1 MGRNRVYYNSL
12 ALYASQVSGTAQQT
26 GVGTVAEIIRTQSFS
41 DQFQRTLESILEY
54 GTLAPIDRV
63 DVEPPTVTC
72 DFSYYPVDFLN
83 EKRLGF
89 YVTPSGQTQLVTC
102 LSGILTQVTDNKNYY
117 LVIADEGYDEHGYT
131 QATTGCIGV
140 GSSFINNY
148 EITAQLGQVATST
161 VGVDAFNISVYSSLD
176 GVNNVPAID
185 PVNGQPANASFL
197 IPTGAQNQYA
207 GQVSAIQPRDVV
219 LDLVGNWGFEID
231 TSNLKVSNFT
241 LGIPLS
247 REPINRLGSFF
258 PVSRQ
263 ITFPVICTV
272 NVDAEFGNLQNF
284 ELSDLLC
291 SGESTLRFRFNKP
304 VCGGSGDAA
313 MIIVCS
319 GAKIVSANTDTSIG
333 ANGTTSCQ
341 WEVAIGGI
349 GDTQHGIFF
358 SGSYPT
364 GLTF

>member
-1 MGRNRVYYNSL
+1 MARSRVYYNSL

-26 GVGTVAEIIRTQSFS
+26 GVGNILEIIRAQTFS
-41 DQFQRTLESILEY
+41 DSFQRTLQSILQY

-63 DVEPPTVTC
+63 DVEPPSVTAN
-72 DFSYYPVDFLN
+72 FSYYPVDFLN

-89 YVTPSGQTQLVTC
+89 YVTPSGSTQLVTC

-117 LVIADEGYDEHGYT
+117 LAIADEGYDEHGYT
-131 QATTGCIGV
+131 QSQTGCIGL
-140 GSSFINNY
+140 GNCFINNY
-148 EITAQLGQVATST
+148 EFSASLGQVATST
-161 VGVDAFNISVYSSLD
+161 IGVDAFNVSVYSSVD
-176 GVNNVPAID
+176 GTNNVPSID
-185 PVNGQPANASFL
+185 PANGQPANASFL
-197 IPTGAQNQYA
+197 LPTGAQNQYA

-219 LDLVGNWGFEID
+219 LNLAGNWGFEID
-231 TSNLKVSNFT
+231 TSNLKVSNFQLT
-241 LGIPLS
+241 IPLA

-258 PVSRQ
+258 PTSQQ
-263 ITFPVICTV
+263 IVFPVIATI

-291 SGESTLRFRFNKP
+291 SGESTLSFRFNKP

-319 GAKIVSANTDTSIG
+319 GAKIVSSNTDTAIS
-333 ANGTTSCQ
+333 ANGTTTCQ
-341 WEVAIGGI
+341 WEVAIGGL

-358 SGSYPT
+358 SGSSPT
-364 GLTF
+364 GLL